1 MTRRATNRDRILM
14 RPRPDGPLYEA
25 RLKRDGTGWVMV
37 PYFAEPDAARDLTCS
52 EVEDFKMATSR
63 AGGTVVWL

>member
-1 MTRRATNRDRILM
+1 
-14 RPRPDGPLYEA
+14 
-25 RLKRDGTGWVMV
+25 MV
-37 PYFAEPDAARDLTCS
+37 PYFAEPDSARDLTCS